1 MKIELHWLVLGF
13 YRSLNRICILH
24 LETVRL
30 PHSPFA
36 VVMKGSSE
44 VLSILHN
51 VTGAYYRDA
60 NRIPAVDAVVEPYG
74 RHWRYDDAYVERKD
88 VVDRHLYLDDAFWDP
103 VVKVDQIHH
112 WHVYAL
118 ERVVLPDRST
128 VLMMISAFL
137 G

>member
-1 MKIELHWLVLGF
+1 
-13 YRSLNRICILH
+13 
-24 LETVRL
+24 
-30 PHSPFA
+30 
-36 VVMKGSSE
+36 MKGSNE

-60 NRIPAVDAVVEPYG
+60 SQIIAVAVVAELCG

-88 VVDRHLYLDDAFWDP
+88 VVDHHLYRDDAFWDR

-118 ERVVLPDRST
+118 ERVVSPDRST
-128 VLMMISAFL
+128 VLMTICAFL
-137 G
+137 D

>member
-1 MKIELHWLVLGF
+1 MLVF
-13 YRSLNRICILH
+13 YLSQNRICILH

-30 PHSPFA
+30 PHFLFV
-36 VVMKGSSE
+36 VVMMGSIE
-44 VLSILHN
+44 VPSILHN

-60 NRIPAVDAVVEPYG
+60 NRMTAVAVVVEPYG

-88 VVDRHLYLDDAFWDP
+88 VVDHHLYRDDAFWDR

-118 ERVVLPDRST
+118 GRVVLPDRST

-137 G
+137 D

>member
-1 MKIELHWLVLGF
+1 MLVF

-24 LETVRL
+24 QVTARL

-51 VTGAYYRDA
+51 VAGAYYRDG
-60 NRIPAVDAVVEPYG
+60 NRITAVAVVAELCG
-74 RHWRYDDAYVERKD
+74 RRWRYDDAYVELKD
-88 VVDRHLYLDDAFWDP
+88 VVDRHLYLDDAFWDR
-103 VVKVDQIHH
+103 VVEVDQIHH

-118 ERVVLPDRST
+118 GRAVSLDRWM
-128 VLMMISAFL
+128 VLMMICAFL
-137 G
+137 D

>member
-1 MKIELHWLVLGF
+1 
-13 YRSLNRICILH
+13 
-24 LETVRL
+24 
-30 PHSPFA
+30 
-36 VVMKGSSE
+36 MKGSNE

-51 VTGAYYRDA
+51 VTGAYYRDV
-60 NRIPAVDAVVEPYG
+60 NRITAVAVVVEPYG
-74 RHWRYDDAYVERKD
+74 RHWRYDDAYVEWKD
-88 VVDRHLYLDDAFWDP
+88 VVDHHLYRGDAFWDP